1 MGNFVNDERKYEDT
15 MPIGEFPPELH
26 SKTIKNTRLKKKRGK
41 FKMKK
46 IRKIFI
52 IAFFMMIAIFPMKA
66 KADTLMVPIAVNK
79 EYNYKSLV
87 SQYGYEPNGGL
98 RSFRLQFTLQEPGR
112 VRFYIKNIDK
122 PEQKDLYVSGISTSD
137 MRLCLKPYTEYI
149 DSLYVSLDA
158 GEYSFKLPTLTA
170 NNNTVLIV
178 QFEAANSNAF
188 IEREPNSS
196 FDTANLITLNQKYE
210 GDVLVVKSP
219 IKGYSDQD
227 YYKIQLDEGG
237 KISFTTQNYVTY
249 KPGAEGSFIIFSE
262 DEYGNIVEIAKQS
275 IDTTGTETES
285 MHLRL
290 PTGIYYFSVQGN
302 YEYGWSDTY
311 ENNINYSFKINYTA
325 ESSETHEEEFNDYS
339 SQANQKEVN
348 QPYIGNISNAEDKDC
363 FRFKIT
369 QLSICSMVLSIP
381 RQTSWDTFRAELYED
396 TMDNPAIQ
404 TISNDSNPRLESEP
418 LILQPGTYYV
428 RLKGGGG
435 YVPSKSA
442 KIDYSFTFQQEP
454 YYELEE
460 VNIPFSKTMK
470 KGDSFQF
477 EAEYIPENA
486 TYQDVEWETSDSS
499 IVKID
504 DEGLAYAVSEGTA
517 IITATSKTYKDIF
530 AECEVIVTDDI
541 GQPVECTITF
551 ESNGGDAVASKR
563 VVKGSVFGELP
574 VLKREGYIFKGWYT
588 SSNGGT
594 KITPSRKVTGNVTIY
609 AQWTK
614 QADQPQGTQE
624 IQLNKKSSSVVVG
637 KTVRL
642 QLKGATGKIAWKT
655 SNKKIASV
663 SGEGI
668 VKTKRI
674 GTVTVTAN
682 HGGKKY
688 NCKITVK
695 PLFKKVWLAVASN
708 GGYYFRVHSVKG
720 RRMTVSIHMFN
731 MTRKKLKAVIKADG
745 KTATVKFKCKNGR
758 IHKLTMKASANG
770 NKVKVIETAMCR
782 KKLLSWKEVD
792 KKKKISQTFYPAS
805 HFRDGWGFN

>member
-1 MGNFVNDERKYEDT
+1 M
-15 MPIGEFPPELH
+15 
-26 SKTIKNTRLKKKRGK
+26 
-41 FKMKK
+41 
-46 IRKIFI
+46 
-52 IAFFMMIAIFPMKA
+52 
-66 KADTLMVPIAVNK
+66 
-79 EYNYKSLV
+79 
-87 SQYGYEPNGGL
+87 
-98 RSFRLQFTLQEPGR
+98 
-112 VRFYIKNIDK
+112 RF
-122 PEQKDLYVSGISTSD
+122 LTT
-137 MRLCLKPYTEYI
+137 PYTEYE
-149 DSLYVSLDA
+149 DSLYISLDKGTYA
-158 GEYSFKLPTLTA
+158 INFPEVSS
-170 NNNTVLIV
+170 NNNTVITV
-178 QFEAANSNAF
+178 QFEAASSNSF
-188 IEREPNSS
+188 IEKEPNNS
-196 FDTANLITLNQKYE
+196 FDTANLVSLNQKYE
-210 GDVLVVKSP
+210 GDIL
-219 IKGYSDQD
+219 YSHSDKYKKED
-227 YYKIQLDEGG
+227 YYKFQLDRGG
-237 KISFTTQNYVTY
+237 KISLITKNI
-249 KPGAEGSFIIFSE
+249 GSDLAFESGTFILYSE
-262 DEYGNIVEIAKQS
+262 DEYGNTQEIARQS
-275 IDTTGTETES
+275 MNTDGSEVEY
-285 MHLRL
+285 MYLRL
-290 PTGIYYFSVQGN
+290 PKGTYYLSVQSKLGN
-302 YEYGWSDTY
+302 YD
-311 ENNINYSFKINYTA
+311 NINYSFKINYTA
-325 ESSETHEEEFNDYS
+325 ESAETHEEEVNDYS

-348 QPYIGNISNAEDKDC
+348 QSYIGNISSAEDNDC

-369 QLSICSMVLSIP
+369 QLSVCSMVLNIP
-381 RQTSWDTFRAELYED
+381 RQTAGDTFRAELYED

-404 TISNDSNPRLESEP
+404 TVSNDSNPHLESET

-428 RLKGGGG
+428 RLKGGNG

-460 VNIPFSKTMK
+460 INIPFVKNMK

-541 GQPVECTITF
+541 VQPVECTITF

-674 GTVTVTAN
+674 GTVTVTATYS
-682 HGGKKY
+682 GKKY

-695 PLFKKVWLAVASN
+695 PLFKKVCLAVSSN

-731 MTRKKLKAVIKADG
+731 MTRKKMKAVIKADG

-792 KKKKISQTFYPAS
+792 KKKKISQTYYPAS